1 MGPHTGHLPAL
12 QVRRRRRTAGHR
24 MDPHPRRGPDLVPAL
39 PRRQPGL
46 AALRTPAD
54 PPAARA
60 AGVAARP
67 TVTNSRLPER
77 TPPTMTTT
85 ENHVGDRVRSRIH
98 RAGILPI
105 SPGDLGTVT
114 GIGLRDY
121 TEPYVLVTVQVAG
134 GAVHTSFAP
143 RDIDIVS

>member
-1 MGPHTGHLPAL
+1 
-12 QVRRRRRTAGHR
+12 
-24 MDPHPRRGPDLVPAL
+24 
-39 PRRQPGL
+39 
-46 AALRTPAD
+46 
-54 PPAARA
+54 
-60 AGVAARP
+60 
-67 TVTNSRLPER
+67 
-77 TPPTMTTT
+77 MTTT

-114 GIGLRDY
+114 GVGLRDY

-134 GAVHTSFAP
+134 GGVHTSFAP